1 MDREIT
7 DELIQARKQQYAE
20 WRKEHGDTDLTRRI
34 EPGTVTKLLP
44 NNWVEVTL
52 ESGIKVAMSENDMKI
67 ACGQTGIV
75 VSLIEFRD

>member
-1 MDREIT
+1 MNIGDTVKYNGHRL
-7 DELIQARKQQYAE
+7 DG
-20 WRKEHGDTDLTRRI
+20 KEHGDTDLTRRI

-67 ACGQTGIV
+67 ACGV
-75 VSLIEFRD
+75 N